1 MLDIGISF
9 SVPLEVFSTHLLYL
23 FFSRDYLSSDKY
35 VIKVREKAVGGDSP
49 AGSAVTRGR
58 CCVGCGRERHER
70 QLGTRAPGLAASLEE
85 AGLWVPVLSRDSF
98 FPPPFFQVCHLLL

>member
-35 VIKVREKAVGGDSP
+35 VIKVREKAAESD
-49 AGSAVTRGR
+49 VTRGH
-58 CCVGCGRERHER
+58 CYIGCGRERR
-70 QLGTRAPGLAASLEE
+70 QWQLGTRAPGLAAGLEE

-98 FPPPFFQVCHLLL
+98 FPPPFFQVCDLLL

>member
-35 VIKVREKAVGGDSP
+35 VIKVREKAAGGEILQP
-49 AGSAVTRGR
+49 RV
-58 CCVGCGRERHER
+58 V
-70 QLGTRAPGLAASLEE
+70 
-85 AGLWVPVLSRDSF
+85 
-98 FPPPFFQVCHLLL
+98 